1 MLNVKISNFKTTW
14 FVGFVGNILNVK
26 VYRSKVQVV
35 KELSPIVTNSKYPCA
50 NQCRRPYIL

>member
-35 KELSPIVTNSKYPCA
+35 KELSPIVTNSKYL
-50 NQCRRPYIL
+50 NICRRPYIL